1 MGGIQFLLKTS
12 SGRYLSSPVP
22 AACSWKGG
30 PGASLLSRL
39 LPMCSLTS
47 SVMLTETI
55 EKVHVIELATALCFI
70 WRQQKL
76 VKWVPQQKPWGF
88 SGGCSCRGGCF
99 MAASFTLPRGHGT
112 PRPHES
118 ACPKTAAQSLAHARS
133 CCFAGNLHKTMPW
146 LSVKLIRSRI

>member
-88 SGGCSCRGGCF
+88 SGGCSCRGGGASWQHHSHSPEATAPPGPTNLRAQRQLPKAWL
-99 MAASFTLPRGHGT
+99 MPGAAALLETFTRQCRGCQW
-112 PRPHES
+112 S
-118 ACPKTAAQSLAHARS
+118 
-133 CCFAGNLHKTMPW
+133 
-146 LSVKLIRSRI
+146 